1 MIVELRHR
9 QGECVMKTKVT
20 VLKFRRSEHGAS
32 MLEYALL
39 TALIS
44 IVVMTAVRST
54 GSQADNTFRI
64 VNRAMGAEEVYDT
77 SRSD

>member
-20 VLKFRRSEHGAS
+20 ILKFRRSEHGAS

-44 IVVMTAVRST
+44 IVVMTAVRSV
-54 GSQADNTFRI
+54 GNEANTTF
-64 VNRAMGAEEVYDT
+64 
-77 SRSD
+77 

>member
-1 MIVELRHR
+1 
-9 QGECVMKTKVT
+9 MKTKVT
-20 VLKFRRSEHGAS
+20 ISKFRRSEHGAS

-39 TALIS
+39 TALVS
-44 IVVMTAVRST
+44 VVVMAAVRAT
-54 GSQADNTFRI
+54 GSQADNTFRT

>member
-20 VLKFRRSEHGAS
+20 VLKFRRSERGAS

-39 TALIS
+39 SALIS
-44 IVVMTAVRST
+44 IVVLTAVRSV
-54 GSQADNTFRI
+54 GNEANKTFRT
-64 VNRAMGAEEVYDT
+64 VEQHMGAGNVDT
-77 SRSD
+77 QNPD